1 MRCVK
6 PMILVAAA
14 LFLAAAPLRVD
25 GFGLWVPEAVANGG
39 ENGKGNNGKGND
51 NKGNDRGGGGNNG
64 DNGSRGDNGNGKGKS
79 GNNGR
84 GNTGKADSVV
94 DKKVSGDNVQIRYR
108 NGYSEQLLKGRFI
121 MKDSKGRTIIDRRAT
136 AADRIRLWL
145 KQVVP

>member
-1 MRCVK
+1 
-6 PMILVAAA
+6 MILVAAA
-14 LFLAAAPLRVD
+14 LLLAAAPLRVD
-25 GFGLWVPEAVANGG
+25 GHWVPEAAAKGG
-39 ENGKGNNGKGND
+39 DNGKGNNGKDND
-51 NKGNDRGGGGNNG
+51 NKANDNDNRGNNG
-64 DNGSRGDNGNGKGKS
+64 NGRDNGEGKGES

-84 GNTGKADSVV
+84 GNTGKAADSVV